1 MISFISSSL
10 NRYFCKYLLF
20 WFFVCL
26 VSILAIV
33 SLFEMAELLR
43 RSMSHPNISLSLI
56 GEMVLLK
63 IPQHIEMLLPFVT
76 FSSAVL
82 SLWRLNQTQEIVS
95 ARAAGVSVWQ
105 LVIGLNVLV
114 LGLGVIY
121 LVCLNP
127 LGAAMTSRLSQIEE
141 KTFGNSNNLLS
152 ISASGLWLRES
163 NKTGKTIIHA
173 DLFDFLQNKFQ
184 YVSFYDFDQDGTY
197 IGRYDA
203 GKVTLQ
209 NSEWKMEEVVYWDK
223 GNISS
228 SLGSLDRATDLTLT
242 KIQESYAAPESLSF
256 WKITEYIEILEKAG
270 LSNVRY
276 KLHWHS
282 QIAKIGLMIGMVFL
296 ACTFCLHP
304 TRYRNAS
311 YLIAIGILSGF
322 IIHFLGDV
330 IYALGLAGK
339 IPVLLAAW
347 IPPLVTLMLS
357 ISFLL
362 HQEGGE

>member
-1 MISFISSSL
+1 MTSFFSTSL
-10 NRYFCKYLLF
+10 NRYFCKCLLF

-26 VSILAIV
+26 GAILAIV

-76 FSSAVL
+76 FSAAVL

-95 ARAAGVSVWQ
+95 ARASGVSVWQ
-105 LVIGLNVLV
+105 LVIGLNTLV
-114 LGLGVIY
+114 FGLGIIY
-121 LVCLNP
+121 LVCVNP
-127 LGAAMTSRLSQIEE
+127 LGAAMTARLSQIEE
-141 KTFGNSNNLLS
+141 KTFGSSNNLLS

-163 NKTGKTIIHA
+163 NKEGKTIIHA
-173 DLFDFLQNKFQ
+173 DFFDFLQNKFQ
-184 YVSFYDFDQDGTY
+184 QVSFYDFDQNGAY

-203 GKVTLQ
+203 KEVTLQ
-209 NSEWKMEEVVYWDK
+209 DTEWKLEKVTYWNK
-223 GNISS
+223 ENIFYPS
-228 SLGSLDRATDLTLT
+228 DAVTRATDLTLK

-256 WKITEYIEILEKAG
+256 WKISEYIDILEKAG
-270 LSNVRY
+270 LSNIRY

-296 ACTFCLHP
+296 ASTFCLHP

-311 YLIAIGILSGF
+311 YLIALGILSGF
-322 IIHFLGDV
+322 VIHFSSDV

-339 IPVLLAAW
+339 IPILLAAW

-362 HQEGGE
+362 HQEGSE